1 MSQGIIS
8 ILAHKQNLQ
17 MQFLEEAPIECLGV
31 ANKVFLQAANGLEF
45 LDRLYS
51 VTNIRV
57 SILTEGKEPS
67 VKYDSVV
74 ASIGLEKSEGLIV
87 WNAGKESMYL
97 VEKQSHKYTKYEFAP
112 DYDSFYDLL
121 KTELRRDMLL
131 NPMGKKDI
139 KKAFTLALNSINL
152 PENLTLSNIVGTG
165 PIHNY
170 VAQHYVN
177 ITRAQKLY
185 KNINRKDL
193 QKYNIEDLSQ
203 AINFLTSRDNK
214 NILNFMYDK
223 RSYYHVDKEIS
234 NMILIHASLIKMGI
248 NEIRT
253 VNPKDTFGLL
263 LQK

>member
-1 MSQGIIS
+1 MSQGITS

-17 MQFLEEAPIECLGV
+17 MQFLEEVSIECLGI
-31 ANKVFLQAANGLEF
+31 ANKIFLQATNGLEF
-45 LDRLYS
+45 LDNVYS

-57 SILTEGKEPS
+57 KILTEDKEPI

-74 ASIGLEKSEGLIV
+74 ASIGLEESEDLIV

-97 VEKQSHKYTKYEFAP
+97 VAKQNKKYTKYEFAP
-112 DYDSFYDLL
+112 DYDSFYDIL
-121 KTELRRDMLL
+121 KTELRREMLL

-139 KKAFTLALNSINL
+139 EKALTLALNSINI
-152 PENLTLSNIVGTG
+152 PDNLTISNIVGTG

-185 KNINRKDL
+185 KNMNREDL
-193 QKYNIEDLSQ
+193 QKYSIEDLSQ
-203 AINFLTSRDNK
+203 AINFLISRDNK

-223 RSYYHVDKEIS
+223 RSYYYVDKEIS

-248 NEIRT
+248 NKMRT